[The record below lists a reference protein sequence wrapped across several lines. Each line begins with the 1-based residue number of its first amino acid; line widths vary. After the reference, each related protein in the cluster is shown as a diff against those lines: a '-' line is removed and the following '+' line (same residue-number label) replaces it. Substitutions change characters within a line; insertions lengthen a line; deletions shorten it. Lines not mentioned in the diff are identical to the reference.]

1 MSWRIVYCESAEKM
15 KLKLDNVVIYK
26 NDHEYVI
33 PLSDI
38 SVIVTDGLN
47 TSITT
52 RLMASFAHYN
62 ISLVIC
68 DKTHTPCGIFL
79 GMNGHSR
86 ATKMLLKQIKW
97 DTYSK
102 EVMWQKITVNKI
114 INQKKVIELFNCKEE
129 HIQMLD
135 KYSKEVEEGDIT
147 NREGLSA
154 KVYFKALFEKNFIRD
169 RDSEDVVNGCLNYGY
184 AIIRAYIA
192 RVCVGHGLVCML
204 GIHHKS
210 EYNQFNLVD
219 DLIEPF
225 RPFVDYV
232 VRKKM
237 TQIKFITSSERK
249 ELYNIL
255 NKELKYD
262 GKKMALSNAIER
274 YVQIFINSLQ
284 TGELQQFEMPSIE
297 SFEVLYGEV

>member
-1 MSWRIVYCESAEKM
+1 MSWRIIYVQNAEHM
-15 KLKLDNVVIYK
+15 KLKLDNIVINK
-26 NDHEYVI
+26 NNYDYTV

-38 SVIVTDGLN
+38 EVIVTEGLN

-52 RLMASFAHYN
+52 RLMASMTTYN

-68 DKTHTPCGIFL
+68 DATHTPCGIFL
-79 GMNGHSR
+79 SMNGHSR
-86 ATKMLLKQIKW
+86 ATKMLLKQMEWKTNAK
-97 DTYSK
+97 D
-102 EVMWQKITVNKI
+102 EVWQKIIKCKI
-114 INQKKVIELFNCKEE
+114 ENQKQILEIFECKQST
-129 HIQMLD
+129 IQTLE
-135 KYSKEVEEGDIT
+135 KYVDEVEVGDVR
-147 NREGLSA
+147 NREGISA
-154 KVYFKALFEKNFIRD
+154 KAYFPALFEKNFIRD
-169 RDSEDVVNGCLNYGY
+169 RDNPDVINGCLNYGY

-219 DLIEPF
+219 DLMEVF

-237 TQIKFITSSERK
+237 TQIKFIKSEDRK

-255 NKELKYD
+255 NKEVRYNN
-262 GKKMALSNAIER
+262 KKMFLSNVIEQ
-274 YVQIFINSLQ
+274 YVYTFVKCLEE
-284 TGELQQFEMPSIE
+284 GEFEKFEMPQVE
-297 SFEVLYGEV
+297 SFGVLYGEV